1 MILALFYLENE
12 HFGTFLGNA
21 CFGTFF
27 MKRPTT
33 VFKRNLGSRLYANK
47 KSENGD
53 TNYKSTQQRTI
64 FLHTAL

>member
-1 MILALFYLENE
+1 MILALFYLGNE

-33 VFKRNLGSRLYANK
+33 VFKRNLGLGFPTEDNLFAH
-47 KSENGD
+47 GFI
-53 TNYKSTQQRTI
+53 TI
-64 FLHTAL
+64 DFRYQNQN